1 MKKTLLIAALSI
13 AATLG
18 AIGSASAQVAG
29 ATSLGVSV
37 TELNE
42 IALGWS
48 AKKSILGKTIY
59 NDSGEKIGKVQDLII
74 APDKSVSY
82 LIIGAGGFVGI
93 GRHDVA
99 IPATQIQ
106 EQSGRLVMAGA
117 SKEVVKSMPRFEY
130 ADDTA
135 KRDRFIAGAER
146 DISKAKVKL
155 GNMESKAAAATA
167 DAKTKLDQQ
176 AGVLQKDVTVAE
188 GKLSELKNASAKRWK
203 EFSAD
208 VSAATA
214 RLRKWLDTATG

>member
-99 IPATQIQ
+99 IPATQVQ

-135 KRDRFIAGAER
+135 KRDRFIASAER